1 MGIQLEIAVGTN
13 KRTETFET
21 VPRIGEKI
29 AVKQDGKY
37 EHLEVTD
44 VIHYQ
49 SGGEFQV
56 GVKARRN

>member
-1 MGIQLEIAVGTN
+1 MSIQLEIAIGTE

-29 AVKQDGKY
+29 AVKRDGKF
-37 EHLEVTD
+37 ERLRVTD

-56 GVKARRN
+56 GVKASRN